1 MRKACS
7 LLGLQAFF
15 SGPLQFVTPG
25 CNGPRQAIH
34 VMTMLPKAGLN
45 ERPHILVVDDDTDIR
60 TLLSEYLEAQGYRAT
75 AVPDA
80 RAMRR
85 LLEQSS
91 VDLIVLDLMLPG
103 ENGIAICR
111 DLRARSQV
119 PIIMLTALGEEID
132 RIVGLEVGADDY
144 LPKPFNPRELLG
156 RIKAVLRR
164 AVPVVPEADLSRV
177 ASYRFGDWRLH
188 MLSRTLTD
196 TNGAK
201 VPLGGADFR
210 LLSLLLAHGNRV
222 VSRAQLMELM
232 HGRELDPFDRSID
245 VGISRLR
252 QTLRDEARSP
262 AIIKTVYGEGYV
274 MGVKVDQE

>member
-1 MRKACS
+1 
-7 LLGLQAFF
+7 
-15 SGPLQFVTPG
+15 
-25 CNGPRQAIH
+25 
-34 VMTMLPKAGLN
+34 MLPKAGLN

>member
-1 MRKACS
+1 MPSR
-7 LLGLQAFF
+7 
-15 SGPLQFVTPG
+15 
-25 CNGPRQAIH
+25 
-34 VMTMLPKAGLN
+34 AGTN

-111 DLRARSQV
+111 DLRTRSQV

>member
-1 MRKACS
+1 MPYR
-7 LLGLQAFF
+7 
-15 SGPLQFVTPG
+15 PG
-25 CNGPRQAIH
+25 
-34 VMTMLPKAGLN
+34 TN
-45 ERPHILVVDDDTDIR
+45 ERPHILVVDDDTEIR
-60 TLLSEYLEAQGYRAT
+60 TLLSEYLEAHGYRAT

-80 RAMRR
+80 RVMRR
-85 LLEQSS
+85 LLDQAP

-103 ENGIAICR
+103 ENGIAVCR
-111 DLRARSQV
+111 DLRARLQV

-164 AVPVVPEADLSRV
+164 TVAVVPEPDPSRV
-177 ASYRFGDWRLH
+177 ASYRFGNWRLN

-196 TNGAK
+196 TTGAK

-252 QTLRDEARSP
+252 QTLRDEARSSE
-262 AIIKTVYGEGYV
+262 IIKTVYGEGYV
-274 MGVKVDQE
+274 IGVQVEQE